1 MDVIIEYLPSFLR
14 ALLATLEIALISGA
28 IALALGVVAALLA
41 RVRSRIVRKIIE
53 VYTGVF
59 RATPLLVQLYFTYYG
74 LPVLGISIS
83 PFASAVIA
91 FSLNTGA
98 YITEIIR
105 GGQESID
112 EGQYHAA
119 YAMGMTAPTCMRF
132 IILPQVFRRIL
143 SPLITQFSY
152 LIKDTSLGAVL
163 VIAELTYAY
172 RDAASVT
179 FRPFESLVVP
189 MIFYFALYLLFK
201 LASNLVKERRGAA
214 R

>member
-1 MDVIIEYLPSFLR
+1 
-14 ALLATLEIALISGA
+14 
-28 IALALGVVAALLA
+28 
-41 RVRSRIVRKIIE
+41 
-53 VYTGVF
+53 
-59 RATPLLVQLYFTYYG
+59 
-74 LPVLGISIS
+74 
-83 PFASAVIA
+83 VIA

-112 EGQYHAA
+112 EGQYFAA
-119 YAMGMTAPTCMRF
+119 YAMGMTTPACMRF

-163 VIAELTYAY
+163 VITELTYAY

-179 FRPFESLVVP
+179 FRPFESLAVP
-189 MIFYFALYLLFK
+189 MVFYFALYLLFK
-201 LASNLVKERRGAA
+201 LASSLVKERKGTA